1 MPVQILS
8 KNFEDV
14 AGINTPY
21 YVSNAGDRLTFEVVL
36 ESVIRATTL
45 SGPFFLDGVL
55 NTITSSNFDFFAEG
69 FRIGDTVQITQRDT
83 YGASINSWTTGLN
96 FVDVDT
102 LDVGTMISWYNP
114 GAGEWLEI
122 VSLRKRGDMEI
133 YFNHVL
139 NSVPGSAA
147 SLIDGQATRATFTGL
162 STLLVG
168 NTVIGNLVGFQ
179 SGQFLESAEIERLAD
194 PAGVG
199 FTSFKLTLI
208 FSNSGLYSA
217 AWFASLECLKVYL
230 KLLWSATGSEISNRY
245 EYIFND
251 DANTGFLNE
260 PHNTDVI
267 DATLIQGLNSID
279 YQNPTTADIIVS
291 GTFSFL
297 GIGAA
302 YISTLDAYYKNRPFS
317 QSNIT
322 MLTPSRDILG
332 PVSTSFVNEAGA
344 AYDITIN
351 SVNTIGLLTTINV
364 TITPNPDFYTFIN
377 GREEGDRLFYVWLK
391 AGNLNLTV
399 YADQLEISPPVG
411 GPLIMVNSYGFK
423 DHSENTIEATT
434 DLDLYEAN
442 TEDDLGY
449 SGRFLLTKN
458 EIIERLEVEI
468 LAQDATTLDEFTLQ
482 KVTYN
487 FSGVPISGDGRYLL
501 NESQNI
507 ITSLP
512 LTSEKRNS
520 SLVLDPSLNTLTEYG
535 VQIYYPFLLRWE
547 NWLTQINANN
557 DFWPNQTKNWTP
569 YDDLG
574 TWAVRLR
581 LTLVKNGLSY
591 IHYRDIVLKDY
602 DSDPVIDQQIEL
614 FIDSSNIN
622 VGVITAGLL
631 MRVVATHTLTD
642 ASSWNPLAIWGQIT
656 VEPFESAQRHILSTV
671 VPFDNDTANPLTP
684 LSGLLMAITYP
695 APNIAR
701 MECYFNPDNINLI
714 NGCKFTTKI
723 KDLCT
728 GQEPGIVKTTSPDD
742 IDKTTTG
749 GIQKTLS
756 I

>member
-1 MPVQILS
+1 MPVQILN
-8 KNFEDV
+8 KNFLDV
-14 AGINTPY
+14 TGSNTPY
-21 YVSNAGDRLTFEVVL
+21 YISNSGDRLTFEL
-36 ESVIRATTL
+36 TIESVIRATTL

-55 NTITSSNFDFFAEG
+55 NTITSSNFDFYAEG

-83 YGASINSWTTGLN
+83 YGTSINTWTTGLN
-96 FVDVDT
+96 FVDADT

-114 GAGEWLEI
+114 GAGEWLEV
-122 VSLRKRGDMEI
+122 VSLRRRGDMEI

-139 NSVPGSAA
+139 NSGSGSAA

-179 SGQFLESAEIERLAD
+179 SGQFLESAEIERLPD

-217 AWFASLECLKVYL
+217 AWFTSLECLKVYL
-230 KLLWSATGSEISNRY
+230 KLLWSATGSEIANRY

-251 DANTGFLNE
+251 DANTGYLNE

-279 YQNPTTADIIVS
+279 YQNPTTGDIIVS

-302 YISTLDAYYKNRPFS
+302 YMPIEDAYFKNRPFS

-322 MLTPSRDILG
+322 MLTASRDVSTPL
-332 PVSTSFVNEAGA
+332 STSFLNEYGA
-344 AYDITIN
+344 AYNILIN
-351 SVNTIGLLTTINV
+351 SVTTVGLLTTINV
-364 TITPNPDFYTFIN
+364 TITPNPAFYTFID
-377 GREEGDRLFYVWLK
+377 GRDEGDRLFYVWLK

-399 YADQLEISPPVG
+399 FSDQLEILPPVG
-411 GPLIMVNSYGFK
+411 GPLIMVNSYAFK
-423 DHSENTIEATT
+423 DHSENTINTNL
-434 DLDLYEAN
+434 DSDLYEAN
-442 TEDDLGY
+442 IEDDLAY
-449 SGRFLLTKN
+449 SGRFLLNKN
-458 EIIERLEVEI
+458 EVIELFEVEI
-468 LAQDATTLDEFTLQ
+468 IAQDAATLDEFTLQ
-482 KVTYN
+482 KVVYN
-487 FSGVPISGDGRYLL
+487 FSGVPVSGDGRYLL

-520 SLVLDPSLNTLTEYG
+520 SLILDPSLNTLTQYG

-547 NWLTQINANN
+547 DWLTQINANV

-574 TWAVRLR
+574 TWGVKLR

-591 IHYRDIVLKDY
+591 IHYRDVVIKDY
-602 DSDPVIDQQIEL
+602 DSDPIIDQQIEL
-614 FIDSSNIN
+614 FIDSSNLN
-622 VGVITAGLL
+622 VGIVTEGLL

-642 ASSWNPLAIWGQIT
+642 ASSWDTLATWGQIT
-656 VEPFESAQRHILSTV
+656 VEPFQSAQRHILSTV
-671 VPFDNDTANPLTP
+671 VPFDNNTANPLTP
-684 LSGLLMAITYP
+684 LSGLLMPITYP

-701 MECYFNPDNINLI
+701 MECYFNPDAINLV

-723 KDLCT
+723 KQNCK
-728 GQEPGIVKTTSPDD
+728 GEAGIVKTTSPDD
-742 IDKTTTG
+742 IDKTTTA